1 MSRAAES
8 AKGGSVPARLL
19 LTASCLLPLCSEAF
33 AQQGV
38 NAPTELP
45 PVTVTEAPRRIVRA
59 PAEVE
64 RAEPATPRPTRR
76 KKQVVRR
83 AVSPAPGPAPVV
95 ETVVPGPATA
105 PVTGP
110 TLSDI
115 TVSATTKPELV
126 QTVGSSVTVITS
138 RELEA
143 EQRRTLP
150 DALTTVP
157 GLNVVQTGG
166 PGGQTSVFIRGTNSN
181 HVKVFIDGIEAGDPS
196 NPNGA
201 FDFGQL
207 LTYDIERIE
216 VLRGPQSGLYGSDA
230 IGGVISVF
238 TKQGSGPPKVTARV
252 EGGSFG
258 TFNQA
263 AGVSG
268 GTPTY
273 DYSFNVSHYR
283 AANVPVTPPELLAL
297 GEKANGNKYDN
308 TTLSAKFGF
317 EPIDTVRVNTVARY
331 LDSHLFFTGQD
342 FSVFPSIPNAQ
353 QSVQYNQQ
361 LLARTEAYWK
371 PFGNLF
377 VQRVGASHTEIHTNT
392 KDPDTIFGPTLPSIN
407 VGTRDKLDYQATL
420 NLWGQQLIGGLETQ
434 TDRLLIQ
441 PDTAKQNRN
450 SAGYLQFVGNLY
462 DRAFLA
468 ANVRHDDNQAFGS
481 HDTFRVAPSVRL
493 PFTDTIIKGSYGTG
507 FKAPTVNQLYVDF
520 PSFGFFAN
528 PHLLPEESRGYDFGF
543 EQPLPGDIFRFGAT
557 YYQNNIRNLINTSSD
572 GTTYVNVG
580 HAKTYGTETFLAW
593 QMMPE
598 FKLRADYTFTIAR
611 DEDAHEELLRRPRH
625 KATVQA
631 IFTPL
636 FWPGFTWTTTIIVVG
651 RFIDGNRD
659 FSIPRLANPGHTT
672 VNIAASY
679 DINPNVQVF
688 ARLDNL
694 FDLHYQDPTGFLQPS
709 RGAYGGL
716 KVTY

>member
-1 MSRAAES
+1 MSCLAKS
-8 AKGGSVPARLL
+8 AKGGNIPARLF
-19 LTASCLLPLCSEAF
+19 LTASCLVPSASATF
-33 AQQGV
+33 AQQGISP
-38 NAPTELP
+38 ATELP
-45 PVTVTEAPRRIVRA
+45 PLSVTQAPPRVVRA
-59 PAEVE
+59 PVE
-64 RAEPATPRPTRR
+64 IERPAPVAPRPTRR
-76 KKQVVRR
+76 KKRVAARPV
-83 AVSPAPGPAPVV
+83 APAPGPAPVA
-95 ETVVPGPATA
+95 EPVVATPGRA
-105 PVTGP
+105 PSP
-110 TLSDI
+110 SDI

-138 RELEA
+138 REIEA

-150 DALTTVP
+150 DALTAVP
-157 GLNVVQTGG
+157 GLNVVQSGG

-181 HVKVFIDGIEAGDPS
+181 HVKVFIDGIDAGDPS

-207 LTYDIERIE
+207 LTYDIDRIE

-263 AGVSG
+263 ASLSG

-273 DYSFNVSHYR
+273 DYSFNVSHYK
-283 AANVPVTPPELLAL
+283 ATNIPVTPPELLAP

-308 TTLSAKFGF
+308 TSLSAKIGF
-317 EPIDTVRVNTVARY
+317 EPIDTVRINAVARY

-342 FSVFPSIPNAQ
+342 FTVSPSIPNAQ
-353 QSVQYNQQ
+353 QSLQYNQQ
-361 LLARTEAYWK
+361 LFARSEAIWK
-371 PFGNLF
+371 PFGDLF
-377 VQRVGASHTEIHTNT
+377 VQRVGASRTEVHTNT
-392 KDPDTIFGPTLPSIN
+392 KDPDTIFGPTLANIN

-434 TDRLLIQ
+434 TDRLLIE
-441 PDTAKQNRN
+441 PNTGKQNGN

-468 ANVRHDDNQAFGS
+468 ANVRHDDNQAFGG

-493 PFTDTIIKGSYGTG
+493 PFTDTIIKASYGTG
-507 FKAPTVNQLYVDF
+507 FKAPTLNQLYVDF

-528 PHLLPEESRGYDFGF
+528 PRLRPEESRGYDLGF
-543 EQPLPGDIFRFGAT
+543 EQPLPGNFFRFGAT
-557 YYQNNIRNLINTSSD
+557 YYQNNIRNLINTSPD
-572 GTTYVNVG
+572 GTTLVNVG
-580 HAKTYGTETFLAW
+580 HAKTYGAESFASW
-593 QMMPE
+593 QIVPE
-598 FKLRADYTFTIAR
+598 FKLRADYTLTIAS
-611 DEDAHEELLRRPRH
+611 DEDAHQELIRRPRN
-625 KATVQA
+625 KASMQA
-631 IFTPL
+631 VFTPL
-636 FWPGFTWTTTIIVVG
+636 QFPGLTLTTTVIAIG
-651 RFIDGNRD
+651 RFIDANRD
-659 FSIPRLANPGHTT
+659 FSIPRLVNHGHVT
-672 VNIAASY
+672 VNSAGSY

-688 ARLDNL
+688 ARVDNL
-694 FDLHYQDPTGFLQPS
+694 FDLRYQDPTGFLQPG

-716 KVTY
+716 RVTY